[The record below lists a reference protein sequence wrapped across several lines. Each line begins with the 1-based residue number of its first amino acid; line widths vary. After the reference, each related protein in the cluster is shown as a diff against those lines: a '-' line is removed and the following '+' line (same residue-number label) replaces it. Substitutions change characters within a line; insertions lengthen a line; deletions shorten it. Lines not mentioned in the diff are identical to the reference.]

1 MDRKVILYIAVSL
14 DGFIADKDGSVDW
27 LSGEE
32 NDTTSDSSTVAQENN
47 SYEELLKDIDTIIM
61 GMTTYRQVVTEL
73 SPDVWPYQGI
83 KSYILTSKPEQD
95 KEDIIFV
102 NTNVKNLIKQLKE
115 QEGKDIWIVGGAN
128 VANQLIKD
136 NMIDEYQITTMPI
149 ILGQGIRLFEQDN
162 KTIYLQLDSVKQY
175 DDMVL
180 SIYSRKNK

>member
-32 NDTTSDSSTVAQENN
+32 NDTTSDSSSVSQENN

-61 GMTTYRQVVTEL
+61 GMTTYKQVVTEL
-73 SPDVWPYQGI
+73 SPDVWPYQGM
-83 KSYILTSKPEQD
+83 KSYILTSKPERD

-102 NTNVKNLIKQLKE
+102 NTNVTDLIKHLEE

-136 NMIDEYQITTMPI
+136 NMIDEYQITTIPI
-149 ILGQGIRLFEQDN
+149 ILGQGIRLFEKDN
-162 KTIYLQLDSVKQY
+162 KTISLQLNSVKQY